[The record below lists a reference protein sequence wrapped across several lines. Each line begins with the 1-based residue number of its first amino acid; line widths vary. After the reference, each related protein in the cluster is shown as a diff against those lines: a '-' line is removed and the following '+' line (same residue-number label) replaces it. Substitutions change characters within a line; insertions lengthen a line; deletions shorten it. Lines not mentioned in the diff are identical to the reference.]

1 MQSSVSI
8 PTKKRD
14 QSIDILRFIGIALI
28 ILAHTFPPD
37 TILNLRCFDVS
48 LMLFVSGLTLSKRK
62 YDFSLSYF
70 KHRTIRLLLPVYFFL
85 TIYFI
90 LAFTCQSIG
99 FDFGINSNHV
109 IGSYLLQDGIGFVW
123 IIRVFLLIA
132 LVTPFILF
140 LKEKTNTAWMFS
152 ISLLLV
158 LLIDALITNGVGMQN
173 LFVRDYLYY
182 AIGYSVPFIVGLVLP
197 NLNLKQLW
205 IVLFGTLALLII
217 KGLLILNP
225 ASEEFSPTSLL
236 IFNNF
241 KYPPNSYY
249 ILYGV
254 LMSTLCYIILVKFE
268 TYRYLLLF
276 EFIGCNTIWIY
287 LYHIPLIQI
296 TGKLSLGWPI
306 RYLMVFVIA
315 FLLTYLQVKLITML
329 QKKYIWASRLQFL
342 KG

>member
-241 KYPPNSYY
+241 KYPPIHTTSYMEY
-249 ILYGV
+249 
-254 LMSTLCYIILVKFE
+254 
-268 TYRYLLLF
+268 
-276 EFIGCNTIWIY
+276 
-287 LYHIPLIQI
+287 
-296 TGKLSLGWPI
+296 
-306 RYLMVFVIA
+306 
-315 FLLTYLQVKLITML
+315 
-329 QKKYIWASRLQFL
+329 
-342 KG
+342 